1 MQDAKMHVDII
12 CLHVNMIY
20 FACRGSFTRNIQVL
34 AVSGWIKQRISL
46 GIQFRMTPI
55 KICRKYWLEKKSSTK
70 GNRTIS
76 RYRYRYCYRYH
87 LQHKAF
93 FCYSFGYECS
103 AYRCKHCRESIY
115 RYIYIICVS
124 IFSCNDRFLLLNS
137 N

>member
-34 AVSGWIKQRISL
+34 AISGWIKQRISL

-70 GNRTIS
+70 GNHTIS

-124 IFSCNDRFLLLNS
+124 IFSSFF
-137 N
+137 

>member
-46 GIQFRMTPI
+46 GLQFRMTPI

-76 RYRYRYCYRYH
+76 RYGIDIAIDITYNTK
-87 LQHKAF
+87 L
-93 FCYSFGYECS
+93 SFAVHSVMNVARIDASTAE
-103 AYRCKHCRESIY
+103 KV
-115 RYIYIICVS
+115 YI
-124 IFSCNDRFLLLNS
+124 
-137 N
+137 